1 MHSFKV
7 PIFVYYVK
15 TTLPILHKE
24 KKFNPC
30 TNRIMQLGN
39 TITNMY
45 VYFNYKLLSKLIE
58 NLSLLIFIFI
68 VELKVHILLWTSME
82 VLWLWFCQDSI
93 KKTYLVV
100 DLMPSFLLGR
110 PSLEAYYQKN
120 KEACNS
126 MLVFINAQRASR

>member
-1 MHSFKV
+1 VNCDHVNGNLKALVNCDHVKGREYCMHSFKV

-82 VLWLWFCQDSI
+82 VLWLWFC
-93 KKTYLVV
+93 
-100 DLMPSFLLGR
+100 
-110 PSLEAYYQKN
+110 
-120 KEACNS
+120 
-126 MLVFINAQRASR
+126 